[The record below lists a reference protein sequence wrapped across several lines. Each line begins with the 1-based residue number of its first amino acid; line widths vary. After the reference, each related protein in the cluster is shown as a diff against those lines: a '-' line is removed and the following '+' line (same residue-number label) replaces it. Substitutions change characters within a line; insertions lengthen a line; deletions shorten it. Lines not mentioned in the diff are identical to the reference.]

1 MSTHKEPN
9 KKGIFHFI
17 GCMIVGVF
25 LLLVVTAASITF
37 GAAEMSLKL
46 AWGLY
51 FSLIP
56 TLRNIRLFTPCGFHA
71 PWQISW

>member
-1 MSTHKEPN
+1 M
-9 KKGIFHFI
+9 
-17 GCMIVGVF
+17 GVF

-56 TLRNIRLFTPCGFHA
+56 TLRNIRLFTPCVFHV
-71 PWQISW
+71 PWQIS